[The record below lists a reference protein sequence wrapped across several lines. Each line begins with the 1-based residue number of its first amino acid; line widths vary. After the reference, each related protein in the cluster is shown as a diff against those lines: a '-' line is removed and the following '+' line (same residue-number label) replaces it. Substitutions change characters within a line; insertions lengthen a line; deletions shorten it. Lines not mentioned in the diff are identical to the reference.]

1 MNRKTIL
8 LVEDDKKVQSFNK
21 RLLAGEG
28 FAVQTAI
35 TLADA
40 GAFLAR
46 QTLDIIVLDIGMP
59 DGNGLDFLKELRRTS
74 TIPVLMLTGY
84 GESSDVLKGFDSG
97 CDDYLKKPYKFTELL
112 VRIKRLLYR
121 VEQVPE
127 TVSRGSLTLRLASRE
142 AFVGG
147 DNLDLTPKD
156 YALLQFFVQNEGR
169 IMQMAYIYE
178 TVWGQPMAGDSRALG
193 NAISRLRRKLT
204 GCGYT
209 ITADYGNGYVFERG
223 EP

>member
-46 QTLDIIVLDIGMP
+46 QTPDIIVLDIGMP
-59 DGNGLDFLKELRRTS
+59 DGNGVDFLKELRHTS

-112 VRIKRLLYR
+112 ARIKRLLYR
-121 VEQVPE
+121 VELVPE
-127 TVSRGSLTLRLASRE
+127 TVTRGRLTLKPA
-142 AFVGG
+142 
-147 DNLDLTPKD
+147 PMI
-156 YALLQFFVQNEGR
+156 ALLDGEDILLTQKEFSLLMLFAQNEGKT
-169 IMQMAYIYE
+169 MSAGYIYE
-178 TVWGQPMAGDSRALG
+178 QVWGREMMGDDRALQQR
-193 NAISRLRRKLT
+193 ISSLREK
-204 GCGYT
+204 
-209 ITADYGNGYVFERG
+209 IEESGYVIAAVRG
-223 EP
+223 EGYRFVLNS

>member
-46 QTLDIIVLDIGMP
+46 QTPDIIVLDIGMP
-59 DGNGLDFLKELRRTS
+59 DGNGVDFLKELRHTS

-112 VRIKRLLYR
+112 ARIKRLLYR
-121 VEQVPE
+121 VELVPE
-127 TVSRGSLTLRLASRE
+127 TVTRGRLTLKPA
-142 AFVGG
+142 
-147 DNLDLTPKD
+147 PMI
-156 YALLQFFVQNEGR
+156 ALLDGEDILLTQKEFSLLMLFTQNEGKT
-169 IMQMAYIYE
+169 MNAEYIYE
-178 TVWGQPMAGDSRALG
+178 KVWGREMLGDDRALQQR
-193 NAISRLRRKLT
+193 ISSLREKT
-204 GCGYT
+204 EES
-209 ITADYGNGYVFERG
+209 GYVIATVRG
-223 EP
+223 EGYRFEQKP

>member
-46 QTLDIIVLDIGMP
+46 QTPDIIVLDIGMP
-59 DGNGLDFLKELRRTS
+59 DGNGVDFLKELRHTS

-112 VRIKRLLYR
+112 ARIKRLLYR
-121 VEQVPE
+121 VELVPE
-127 TVSRGSLTLRLASRE
+127 TVTRGRLTLKPA
-142 AFVGG
+142 
-147 DNLDLTPKD
+147 PMI
-156 YALLQFFVQNEGR
+156 ALLDSEDILLTQKEFSLLMLFAQNENKT
-169 IMQMAYIYE
+169 MSAAYIYE
-178 TVWGQPMAGDSRALG
+178 KVWGREMLGDDRALQQR
-193 NAISRLRRKLT
+193 ISSLREKIEES
-204 GCGYT
+204 GYIIAT
-209 ITADYGNGYVFERG
+209 VRGEGYRFERK
-223 EP
+223 P